1 MCYVTEHEPFR
12 AEEAAMESRA
22 LKYLFMALA
31 IMTMAVTSSIG
42 PAGAIDTSDERPVEG
57 PQIP

>member
-1 MCYVTEHEPFR
+1 MQ
-12 AEEAAMESRA
+12 SKA

-42 PAGAIDTSDERPVEG
+42 PAGAVDTSDERPVEG